1 MTVANR
7 DHRLR
12 AGDRHR
18 MGFRDVVDL
27 SLDDDR
33 HDRKMVLM
41 KVVNPCH
48 RMNDQPD
55 DLNLGVNLDVSL
67 YLRRN
72 DLLDDH
78 RDLNLDGMTDG
89 NLCHRMS
96 DLLVDRK
103 LDDVRHGLT
112 MGDDLMTDVSH
123 DLRMNGQLGDLNL
136 DASSDVNLC
145 RRMNDLLVDHSM
157 DDDHRDVL
165 VDHHTNVTDDRNL
178 DVSHANRNCVRR
190 DRSLGVMK
198 DGNRGHHMS
207 DRLDDRKMV
216 ATKNVNHRG
225 VLVGR
230 YNCALD
236 DRNDRNSVVMTD
248 GNLCHRTNGRPD
260 DLMKDVNLDVSL
272 DLRMNDLLGDLN
284 SDDVRRDR
292 KVVLKMDVSLDLRKN
307 DRLDDLMTGVSRVNH
322 KYVRRDLNLV
332 AKMDGMRH
340 HVK

>member
-1 MTVANR
+1 MMDGN
-7 DHRLR
+7 HRGVLIGR
-12 AGDRHR
+12 YNCA
-18 MGFRDVVDL
+18 
-27 SLDDDR
+27 LDDR
-33 HDRKMVLM
+33 
-41 KVVNPCH
+41 
-48 RMNDQPD
+48 
-55 DLNLGVNLDVSL
+55 NLGVNLDVSL

-112 MGDDLMTDVSH
+112 MGDDLMTDVS
-123 DLRMNGQLGDLNL
+123 R
-136 DASSDVNLC
+136 V
-145 RRMNDLLVDHSM
+145 
-157 DDDHRDVL
+157 
-165 VDHHTNVTDDRNL
+165 
-178 DVSHANRNCVRR
+178 NRNCVLL
-190 DRSLGVMK
+190 DQKMVLMK

-216 ATKNVNHRG
+216 ATKDVNHRG
-225 VLVGR
+225 VLAGR